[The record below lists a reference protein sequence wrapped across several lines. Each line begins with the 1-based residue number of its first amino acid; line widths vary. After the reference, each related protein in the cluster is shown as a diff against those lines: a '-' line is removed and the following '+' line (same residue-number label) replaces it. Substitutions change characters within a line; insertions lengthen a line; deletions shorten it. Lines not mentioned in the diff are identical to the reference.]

1 MSVDSPTVPRWIPFV
16 LHAAAVYNLA
26 WGLFVIFFPLVPFRW
41 AGMEPP
47 NDPVLVQCLGLIVG
61 LYGIGYAL
69 AARDPVTLWPLVL
82 VGLLGKVFA
91 PIGFVYAASRGE
103 FPWHAGWTIVTNDLA
118 WWIPFTAILFQTAR
132 LRDAQRAVREGLT
145 LDEALRSAKTQR
157 GESLFDL
164 SRQQD
169 LLIVCLRHAGCTYCR
184 EALDD
189 LSKQWTTIQAAQVR
203 PIVVQMGTV
212 EQGES
217 LVRKYGLD
225 EIDHVSDPERRV
237 YRGLKLRLGTLSQL
251 FGVRN
256 FWRALV
262 GGTVF
267 RFGFGRFVGN
277 GLQMPGAFLVRDG
290 RIVQAFRHESPSDRP
305 DYAGMA
311 CSMR

>member
-16 LHAAAVYNLA
+16 LHATAVYNLA
-26 WGLFVIFFPLVPFRW
+26 WGLFVIFFPLEPFRW

-82 VGLLGKVFA
+82 VGLLGKVVA

-103 FPWHAGWTIVTNDLA
+103 FPWHVGWTIVTNDLA

-157 GESLFDL
+157 GESLLDL

-189 LSKQWTTIQAAQVR
+189 LSKQWTTIREAQVR

-212 EQGES
+212 EQGEP

-225 EIDHVSDPERRV
+225 DIDHVSDPERRV
-237 YRGLKLRLGTLSQL
+237 YRGLELRLGTLSQL

-290 RIVQAFRHESPSDRP
+290 RIVKAFRHESPSDRP